1 MNWYSYSVGVSGFNQ
16 SVGDMVEA
24 DNVMEA
30 LNLIRLELGNLVQ
43 ISVRRS
49 YYGETDCNNF
59 TLAGHYSHEND

>member
-24 DNVMEA
+24 ENIGEA
-30 LNLIRLELGNLVQ
+30 IKLIRSEIKSGQ

-49 YYGETDCNNF
+49 YYGETDCDNF
-59 TLAGHYSHEND
+59 NFSGHIEHTNI

>member
-24 DNVMEA
+24 ENIGQA
-30 LNLIRLELGNLVQ
+30 LKLIRLEVKSGQ

-49 YYGETDCNNF
+49 YYGETDCDNF
-59 TLAGHYSHEND
+59 SFSGHIEHTNI